1 MALKDGVDVS
11 FFINEKYIHNNNIME
26 LTRTI
31 HPVGQGG
38 FYTESLKDDNFNES
52 LVAYDCGG
60 SSELF
65 MKKYLSRFIEEN
77 KRGSKGRLKID
88 AIFISHLHADHI
100 NGLKYL
106 LNNAYVRYL
115 FLPQLTDEM
124 LIETLSFNSFQ
135 DNVNVQNLTDFILD
149 IYRREG
155 NQSYGETRIVEVAPS
170 EDQGSI
176 DGFDIVD
183 ISNNV
188 IPSPIKTGTAITS
201 ASNSVWL
208 YIPYN
213 PPVRQGK
220 EAFSSYLERELG
232 LERISP
238 KGMPDIVKKYEK
250 EIKKCYANYFKGN
263 HNSYSMPLF
272 SGIRGPSD
280 YKIRG
285 WYHVWD
291 CSCNTRFHL
300 RRESA
305 NCLYT
310 GDFEARAYFHAMSQF
325 YGPLWPTI
333 KSIQVP
339 HHGSKNNIHPSLYD
353 NAIRGFI
360 SVGTGNR
367 YNHPSK
373 DILIELYRQRCLP
386 IVVTEDEWTKFVSCY
401 SF

>member
-1 MALKDGVDVS
+1 
-11 FFINEKYIHNNNIME
+11 ME

-38 FYTESLKDDNFNES
+38 FYTESLKDDKDKDNEF

-77 KRGSKGRLKID
+77 KHGSKGRLKID

-106 LNNAYVRYL
+106 LDNADVHYL

-155 NQSYGETRIVEVAPS
+155 NQSYGETRIVEVLPS

-176 DGFDIVD
+176 NWRIDGGFDIKDSRVD

-188 IPSPIKTGTAITS
+188 NLSPIKTGTAITS
-201 ASNSVWL
+201 ASNSDWL

-220 EAFSSYLERELG
+220 EDFSSYLEKELG
-232 LERISP
+232 LVKISP
-238 KGMPDIVKKYEK
+238 EGMPDIVKKYGK
-250 EIKKCYANYFKGN
+250 GIKKCYTDYYKGN

-272 SGIRGPSD
+272 SGFRGPSD

-285 WYHVWD
+285 WYQVWNLIYD
-291 CSCNTRFHL
+291 YRKEYPQ
-300 RRESA
+300 ESA

-310 GDFEARAYFHAMSQF
+310 GDFEAQAYFHAMSKF

>member
-1 MALKDGVDVS
+1 
-11 FFINEKYIHNNNIME
+11 ME

-38 FYTESLKDDNFNES
+38 FYTESLKDDKDNEF

-77 KRGSKGRLKID
+77 KHGIKGRLKID

-106 LNNAYVRYL
+106 LDNADVHYL

-170 EDQGSI
+170 GEQDIINWRI
-176 DGFDIVD
+176 DGGVD
-183 ISNNV
+183 IEDIRNYE
-188 IPSPIKTGTAITS
+188 ILSPIKTGEAITFDS
-201 ASNSVWL
+201 SSYWL

-213 PPVRQGK
+213 PPVRQNK
-220 EAFSSYLERELG
+220 LPFSFYLEQMLD
-232 LERISP
+232 LKKISP
-238 KGMPDIVKKYEK
+238 EDMPDIVKKYGK
-250 EIKKCYANYFKGN
+250 GIKKCYTDYYKGN
-263 HNSYSMPLF
+263 HNLYSMPLF
-272 SGIRGPSD
+272 SGMRDPSCCEIKSCHQVWNLNYD
-280 YKIRG
+280 YRKA
-285 WYHVWD
+285 YPQ
-291 CSCNTRFHL
+291 
-300 RRESA
+300 ESA

-310 GDFEARAYFHAMSQF
+310 GDFEAQAYFHAMSQF

-339 HHGSKNNIHPSLYD
+339 HHGSKNNNHPSLYD

-386 IVVTEDEWTKFVSCY
+386 IVVTEDEWTKFVSVY
-401 SF
+401 TY

>member
-1 MALKDGVDVS
+1 
-11 FFINEKYIHNNNIME
+11 ME
-26 LTRTI
+26 LTRII

-38 FYTESLKDDNFNES
+38 FYTESLKFGNGEEF

-60 SSELF
+60 NNELF
-65 MKKYLSRFIEEN
+65 MKKYLAHFIEEN
-77 KRGSKGRLKID
+77 KHGSVRKLKID

-106 LNNAYVRYL
+106 LDNADVRYL

-135 DNVNVQNLTDFILD
+135 DNVNVQNLIDFILD

-155 NQSYGETRIVEVAPS
+155 NESYRETRIVKVLPS
-170 EDQGSI
+170 EEQDGINWEI
-176 DGFDIVD
+176 DGVN

-188 IPSPIKTGTAITS
+188 ALPQISQIKTGRAITFGS
-201 ASNSVWL
+201 ITPWL

-213 PPVRQGK
+213 PPVRQNK
-220 EAFSSYLERELG
+220 LPFSFYLEQMLD
-232 LERISP
+232 LQKISP
-238 KGMPDIVKKYEK
+238 EDMPDIVKKYEK

-291 CSCNTRFHL
+291 CSCDTRFHL

-310 GDFEARAYFHAMSQF
+310 GDFEAQAYFHAMSQF
-325 YGPLWPTI
+325 YGPLWPTV
-333 KSIQVP
+333 KWLQVP